1 MEITINQV
9 QEIVSALTADEQ
21 QLLKDTINYGSWGDS
36 DWEFLMIHPH
46 NENYILALNSWTQS
60 GDKLYIPNILKEEYY
75 VGKYD
80 SCFVAQERIRQY
92 EKQIKRLQERIKQL

>member
-36 DWEFLMIHPH
+36 DWEFL
-46 NENYILALNSWTQS
+46 NDRGYCKN
-60 GDKLYIPNILKEEYY
+60 
-75 VGKYD
+75 
-80 SCFVAQERIRQY
+80 CFWYNQN
-92 EKQIKRLQERIKQL
+92 